1 MIRTGYDSDGSGDG
15 RGGRSGGAGSKKTL
29 SVQEQMVRLLFVA
42 YCSWLL
48 RGRFVIS
55 VVDLRVR
62 QNCRRLLFVASGWFY
77 SSGGVSLQN
86 SDRRVLCSSHSSTV
100 ARLSKR
106 QCSAASEGFTLTFYP
121 HALCLSLSLSQQAD
135 LDALMATDDSPPA
148 ELTDYLS
155 IQPRR
160 TEMVMKWLN
169 EPFLK
174 TALEGKDFFVL
185 VYRTLVLYVSD
196 FRAKPSA
203 RIV

>member
-1 MIRTGYDSDGSGDG
+1 
-15 RGGRSGGAGSKKTL
+15 
-29 SVQEQMVRLLFVA
+29 
-42 YCSWLL
+42 
-48 RGRFVIS
+48 
-55 VVDLRVR
+55 
-62 QNCRRLLFVASGWFY
+62 
-77 SSGGVSLQN
+77 
-86 SDRRVLCSSHSSTV
+86 V
-100 ARLSKR
+100 ARLSKP

-174 TALEGKDFFVL
+174 TALEGKEFLVL
-185 VYRTLVLYVSD
+185 VYRFLVLYVSD
-196 FRAKPSA
+196 FRAKPST
-203 RIV
+203 RIMQFCLALRVVLPMVSASLTTGVDCRQSYSTHSGSH